1 MSTELVHTQT
11 ALDEKMAWSKALAT
25 SDMLPRQYKGSPA
38 SLLFACEFAD
48 ALGIP
53 RINALTSIYIIDGKP
68 TASADLISG
77 LVRKAGHKLRVS
89 GDDTTATAQIV
100 RCDDPDFTF
109 EATWNLDRAKVAG
122 LLGKKGPWQNYPA
135 AMLRSRAIT
144 EVARMAASDALYGCS
159 YTSEELGANVTEDG
173 TPIITNAAP
182 RQEPPAAQNG
192 SGNSSGNG
200 NGGRTIFD
208 AKGITR
214 PEPAPEPAVDADNLA
229 AAIEATDDPDTLRQ
243 VWHQTAGLP
252 AEQRDD
258 LREVITAKVQ
268 ARQEY
273 LDAAATEETV
283 DAEVVDEG
291 VSA

>member
-1 MSTELVHTQT
+1 MSTELVHTQS

-25 SDMLPRQYKGSPA
+25 SDMLPRQFKGNPA

-53 RINALTSIYIIDGKP
+53 RINALTSIYVIDGKP

-144 EVARMAASDALYGCS
+144 EVARMAASDALYGCI

-173 TPIITNAAP
+173 TPIITNVP
-182 RQEPPAAQNG
+182 QRQEPPTAPRN
-192 SGNSSGNG
+192 GNG
-200 NGGRTIFD
+200 NGGGRTIFD

-214 PEPAPEPAVDADNLA
+214 PEPAPEPAAEPAVDADNLV
-229 AAIEATDDPDTLRQ
+229 AAIDATDDPDVLRQ
-243 VWHQTAGLP
+243 VWQQCGGLP
-252 AEQRDD
+252 DEQRDD
-258 LREVITAKVQ
+258 LRTVITAKVQ
-268 ARQEY
+268 ARQDY

-283 DAEVVDEG
+283 DAELVEDG
-291 VSA
+291 VSE

>member
-1 MSTELVHTQT
+1 MSTELVHTQS

-25 SDMLPRQYKGSPA
+25 SDMLPHQYKGSPA

-53 RINALTSIYIIDGKP
+53 RINALTSIYVIDGKP

-109 EATWNLDRAKVAG
+109 EATWTLDRAKVAG

-144 EVARMAASDALYGCS
+144 EVARMAASDALYGCI

-173 TPIITNAAP
+173 TPIITNAP
-182 RQEPPAAQNG
+182 RRQEPPATN
-192 SGNSSGNG
+192 GNG
-200 NGGRTIFD
+200 NGGGRTIFD

-214 PEPAPEPAVDADNLA
+214 PEPAPEPAAEPAVDADNLA
-229 AAIEATDDPDTLRQ
+229 AAVDATDDPDVLRQ
-243 VWHQTAGLP
+243 VWQQCGGLP
-252 AEQRDD
+252 DDQRDD

-273 LDAAATEETV
+273 LDAAAAEPLVAEIIEQEEV
-283 DAEVVDEG
+283 NA
-291 VSA
+291 

>member
-1 MSTELVHTQT
+1 MSTELVHTQS

-25 SDMLPRQYKGSPA
+25 SDMLPRQFKGSPA

-53 RINALTSIYIIDGKP
+53 RINALTSIYVIDGKP

-109 EATWNLDRAKVAG
+109 EAIWTLDRAKVAG

-144 EVARMAASDALYGCS
+144 EVARMAASDALYGCI

-173 TPIITNAAP
+173 TPIITSAP
-182 RQEPPAAQNG
+182 QRQEPPTAPRN
-192 SGNSSGNG
+192 GNG
-200 NGGRTIFD
+200 NGGRTIFE

-214 PEPAPEPAVDADNLA
+214 PEPTPEPAVDADNLA
-229 AAIEATDDPDTLRQ
+229 AAIEATDDPDVLRQ
-243 VWHQTAGLP
+243 VWHQAAGLP
-252 AEQRDD
+252 DEQRDD
-258 LREVITAKVQ
+258 LRTVITAKVQ

-283 DAEVVDEG
+283 DTVDAELVDEG
-291 VSA
+291 ASA